1 MEAAKK
7 VQCIYSCS
15 NSAWGKLV
23 NKLLR
28 RYWLPLVLVIVGSI
42 VALCGVGTATIWKP
56 SPRVTASLPAAANKQ
71 TLAITRPGM
80 FELYDS
86 PTKITVSGQGKVAL
100 AIGRSADVTA
110 WAADQNYVEVTGQ
123 KDQNTLLTEPHPG
136 KGKARQPGEAA
147 GKDMWVKYKEVKGGQ
162 INETWD
168 RSEGAWSLIAWSE
181 EGNVQLTLQWTQVVS
196 TPWFWPLLIAGLL
209 LVLLG
214 ALVAIVIN
222 RLAKAAAKEEAQ
234 VRARRKQRAEQAA
247 AAQAAET
254 VQMPSLNAVA
264 HPPSRAALRKA
275 RERGEATIEVEG
287 VKFPTGL
294 VPVIHTDEDGKA
306 INPQVAASP
315 APIERVSLTPAVTN
329 LELPAPADSPLPTPV
344 EKAPDI
350 QPAQS
355 YEPQQPADSYQP
367 QVSYNPADSYQPQ
380 ASYNPAQSPQP
391 ADSYQPQ
398 VSYNPADSYQ
408 PQASYNPAQSPQPAD
423 SYQPAQ
429 SYEPQQ
435 PADSYQPQA
444 SYNPADSYQPQVSYN
459 PADSYQPQ
467 ASFNPAQSS
476 QPADSYQPQASYNPA
491 DSYQPTPQSQ
501 QSAPVADRP
510 EDWFEDDNFDLDG
523 LGEGPDIADFEGES
537 TFNQS
542 QGGQQQ

>member
-1 MEAAKK
+1 M
-7 VQCIYSCS
+7 
-15 NSAWGKLV
+15 
-23 NKLLR
+23 NKILR

-56 SPRVTASLPAAANKQ
+56 SSRVVTSLPTAASKQ
-71 TLAITRPGM
+71 AMAITRPGM

-100 AIGRSADVTA
+100 AIGRSTDVTA

-123 KDQNTLLTEPHPG
+123 KDQDTLLTEPHPG

-147 GKDMWVKYKEVKGGQ
+147 GKDMWVKYKEVKGGP
-162 INETWD
+162 ITETWD

-209 LVLLG
+209 LVLIG
-214 ALVAIVIN
+214 AVVAIVIN
-222 RLAKAAAKEEAQ
+222 RLAKAAAKEEEQ

-247 AAQAAET
+247 AAQAAQT

-275 RERGEATIEVEG
+275 RERGEATIEVDG

-294 VPVIHTDEDGKA
+294 VPVIRTDEDGTA
-306 INPQVAASP
+306 INPEVAASP
-315 APIERVSLTPAVTN
+315 TPVERVSLSPAVSN
-329 LELPAPADSPLPTPV
+329 VELPAPAETTPSAPIAATADIQSAQSPQPGQSPQPQASYNPAASYQPEASYNPAQST
-344 EKAPDI
+344 

-355 YEPQQPADSYQP
+355 YQ
-367 QVSYNPADSYQPQ
+367 PADSYQPQ
-380 ASYNPAQSPQP
+380 ASYNPAQSYEPQP
-391 ADSYQPQ
+391 AQSAQPQAAQSYQPE
-398 VSYNPADSYQ
+398 VSYNPADSYR
-408 PQASYNPAQSPQPAD
+408 PQASYNPAQSAQPAQSYQPQASFNPAD

-429 SYEPQQ
+429 SYEPQ
-435 PADSYQPQA
+435 PAQSYQPQA
-444 SYNPADSYQPQVSYN
+444 SYNPAASYQPKTSYN
-459 PADSYQPQ
+459 PADSHQ
-467 ASFNPAQSS
+467 PAQS
-476 QPADSYQPQASYNPA
+476 YQPVP
-491 DSYQPTPQSQ
+491 QPQ
-501 QSAPVADRP
+501 QSAPAAGGS
-510 EDWFEDDNFDLDG
+510 EEWFENDDFDLDG
-523 LGEGPDIADFEGES
+523 LGEGPDIGDFEGKS
-537 TFNQS
+537 TFDQS